1 MIEKKSA
8 GKAERR
14 RASMRADKEERGRD
28 RARERERSEREEEKK
43 KKQQDE
49 SSTFPTEGEEWGEM
63 RQWECGKG

>member
-43 KKQQDE
+43 NNKMKALRFLLKAR
-49 SSTFPTEGEEWGEM
+49 SGE
-63 RQWECGKG
+63 R